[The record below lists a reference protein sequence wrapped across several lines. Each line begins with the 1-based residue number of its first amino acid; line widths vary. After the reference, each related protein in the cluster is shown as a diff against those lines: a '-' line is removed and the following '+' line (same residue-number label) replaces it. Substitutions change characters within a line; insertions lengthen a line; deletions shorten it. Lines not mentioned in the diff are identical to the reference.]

1 MLIPINKEYIIKH
14 IFNEKRDN
22 HYRSREQFIE
32 DYTNT
37 IYPYPKRMDDICMYY
52 GHIPIDNTT
61 ENVLLELDKWDDN
74 DEDDPDYDPDRITYN
89 KNRSGIILE
98 DNLYY
103 FTWDGVI
110 WIVPK
115 DIYDQ
120 LDECHIL
127 VGDFSSDIF
136 NKHKPTNAKVIEIVV
151 NEDGTSN
158 VYEIIDDENLLID
171 MSNRIHKL
179 FKEELFAGGEGF
191 VNAQTIAITSIL
203 DEIAHRRPFGDIGND
218 VADKNYIYDNI
229 VQLKSNN
236 ELLETNRYAELGLKN
251 IIWEMLDHY
260 GYTNFGFSITNAWLE
275 ETGWLLLQAL
285 RWEALSANYKGNIL
299 YGYDGKIEA
308 YNNRNNHDNEDED
321 NYECI

>member
-1 MLIPINKEYIIKH
+1 MLIPITKEYIIKH
-14 IFNEKRDN
+14 IFNEHNSDM
-22 HYRSREQFIE
+22 YRSRKQFIE

-52 GHIPIDNTT
+52 GHIPIDSST

-74 DEDDPDYDPDRITYN
+74 NEDNPEYDTDRITYN

-98 DNLYY
+98 DDLYY

-110 WIVPK
+110 WIIPK

-136 NKHKPTNAKVIEIVV
+136 NSHKPTNAEVKEIVV
-151 NEDGTSN
+151 NKDGTSN
-158 VYEIIDDENLLID
+158 IYDIINDENLLID
-171 MSNRIHKL
+171 MSDRIHKL
-179 FKEELFAGGEGF
+179 FEQELFIGGEGF
-191 VNAQTIAITSIL
+191 VNAQTIAITAIL
-203 DEIAHRRPFGDIGND
+203 DEIAHRRPFGDIGRHVSD
-218 VADKNYIYDNI
+218 TEYIYDNI

-236 ELLETNRYAELGLKN
+236 ELLETERYAELGLKN
-251 IIWEMLDHY
+251 ILWESLDHY
-260 GYTNFGFSITNAWLE
+260 GYTVFGFSLTNAWLE
-275 ETGWLLLQAL
+275 EKGWLLLQAL

-308 YNNRNNHDNEDED
+308 YNSRNCYNEDDED
-321 NYECI
+321 DE